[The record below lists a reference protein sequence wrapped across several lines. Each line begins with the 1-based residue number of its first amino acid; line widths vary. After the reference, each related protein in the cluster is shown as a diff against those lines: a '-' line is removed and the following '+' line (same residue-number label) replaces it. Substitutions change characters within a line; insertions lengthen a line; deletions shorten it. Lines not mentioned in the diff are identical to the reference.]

1 MADFVQVR
9 GFEETVRPPVR
20 QKRARLTDPPG
31 QIARSRPDMAPRA
44 RLDRIAR
51 RVPEV
56 MVKITGRTRDG
67 GHLQNHLAYIGRN
80 GKLPLEGPDG
90 ERIQTRAEVGRL
102 VGDWMA
108 EIEADP
114 RRRKDSAVSL
124 SIVLSMPP
132 GTDPFRV
139 HDASRAFAGQMFGDG
154 HPYVFAFHTDERHP
168 HVHLT
173 VRTLGHDGH
182 KLNPRKAD
190 LEQWRQA
197 FAAALRDRGVE
208 AEATPRRTRGV
219 VRKAEQ
225 GVLRRIRCRF
235 NQGKGEPPNV
245 DVAAVREA
253 LDKARKTPW
262 VEAGR
267 ARQAD
272 VRRYFAAQALA
283 LSRSDRGEDRELG
296 AALAAFV
303 KDMPSVRT
311 RGEEISARI
320 DRSRRLGED
329 GKRVAER
336 LRPR

>member
-9 GFEETVRPPVR
+9 GFEEAVRPPVR
-20 QKRARLTDPPG
+20 QKRARLTDQPG

-56 MVKITGRTRDG
+56 MVKVTGRTRDG

-90 ERIQTRAEVGRL
+90 ERLQSRAQVRRL

-108 EIEADP
+108 EVEADP
-114 RRRKDSAVSL
+114 RRRKDSAVTL

-132 GTDPFRV
+132 GTDPFRM
-139 HDASRAFAGQMFGDG
+139 HDASRAFAGQTFGDS

-225 GVLRRIRCRF
+225 GALRRIRSRF
-235 NQGKGEPPNV
+235 SQGQGEPPNV
-245 DVAAVREA
+245 DVAAAREA

-262 VEAGR
+262 VEVGR

-272 VRRYFAAQALA
+272 VRRYFAAQAVA
-283 LSRSDRGEDRELG
+283 LSLSL
-296 AALAAFV
+296 
-303 KDMPSVRT
+303 
-311 RGEEISARI
+311 IHI
-320 DRSRRLGED
+320 
-329 GKRVAER
+329 
-336 LRPR
+336 

>member
-1 MADFVQVR
+1 MADLIQVR
-9 GFEETVRPPVR
+9 GFEEAVRPAVR
-20 QKRARLTDPPG
+20 QRRARLTDPPG
-31 QIARSRPDMAPRA
+31 QIAQPRPDMTPRS
-44 RLDRIAR
+44 RLGRIAR

-56 MVKITGRTRDG
+56 MVKITGRTRDS

-80 GKLPLEGPDG
+80 GKLPLEGPDE
-90 ERIQTRAEVGRL
+90 ERIQSPADVGRL

-108 EIEADP
+108 EVEADP

-132 GTDPFRV
+132 GTDPFRM
-139 HDASRAFAGQMFGDG
+139 HDASRAFAGQTFGDS

-173 VRTLGHDGH
+173 VRTLGHDGR

-190 LEQWRQA
+190 LEEWRQA
-197 FAAALRDRGVE
+197 FAAALRDRGIE

-225 GVLRRIRCRF
+225 GGLRRIRSRF
-235 NQGKGEPPNV
+235 SHGQGEPPNV

-283 LSRSDRGEDRELG
+283 LARSDRGEDRELG

-311 RGEEISARI
+311 RGEEISVKI
-320 DRSRRLGED
+320 DLRRQLEED
-329 GKRVAER
+329 GKRLGER
-336 LRPR
+336 SRHR